1 MACSNVWRARLA
13 LLLLHLLSPVLSGCL
28 VGCHRKKPPVAAKL
42 WTAKNGGCVEIFAG
56 KDTTGP
62 LSCWGEIGGAVSSS
76 TKESLFASNVVL
88 AEHERVTG
96 LALGDRHGCAV
107 FDNANVRCWGDARF
121 FKGGSDAKLITTPEE
136 PAISYPRATAGS
148 LTVYAGAKH
157 TCLHWTGAFECAG
170 SDEDDQLGR
179 AARDAGPLA
188 GASTWGRNAP
198 IRAAALGDHHTCVAY
213 GPSSASSSVVD
224 REQSMVR
231 CRGRR
236 DVVPSGEQPLLSGAS
251 VKQLAAG
258 AEHTCALLEDA
269 SIKCWGK
276 NDSGQL
282 GDGTTTDSLA
292 PVIVPELRAVEIA
305 AGNRHTCALVIN
317 GTVACW
323 GANDHHQLA
332 NGGTERST
340 RPAVI
345 VGLVVVK
352 QIGAS
357 GDGGCARLDGGFI
370 RCWGR
375 NDRGQLG
382 VGTLEEQTV
391 PMQLKYR

>member
-1 MACSNVWRARLA
+1 MKRAAAA
-13 LLLLHLLSPVLSGCL
+13 LLVLMVLGPMALGACN
-28 VGCHRKKPPVAAKL
+28 RKKPPVAAKL
-42 WTAKNGGCVEIFAG
+42 WTGKNGGCVEIFAG

-76 TKESLFASNVVL
+76 TKDAQFASNVVL

-96 LALGDRHGCAV
+96 LALGDQHGCAV

-121 FKGGSDAKLITTPEE
+121 FKGGKEAKLITKPEE
-136 PAISYPRATAGS
+136 PAITYSKASAGS
-148 LTVYAGAKH
+148 LTVYAGGTH
-157 TCLHWTGAFECAG
+157 TCLRWTGGFECAG

-179 AARDAGPLA
+179 APPGDPLA
-188 GASTWGRNAP
+188 GISTWGGRNAP
-198 IRAAALGDHHTCVAY
+198 IRAVALGDRHTCVAY
-213 GPSSASSSVVD
+213 GPSNSSAPTK
-224 REQSMVR
+224 EQSMVR
-231 CRGRR
+231 CHGKK
-236 DVVPSGEQPLLSGAS
+236 DVVPTEPILSGAS
-251 VKQLAAG
+251 IKQLAAG
-258 AEHTCALLEDA
+258 GEHTCALLEDA

-276 NDSGQL
+276 NESGQL
-282 GDGTTTDSLA
+282 GDGTTTDSPLE
-292 PVIVPELRAVEIA
+292 PVIVPDVRAAEIM
-305 AGNRHTCALVIN
+305 AGNRHTCALIVN

-332 NGGTERST
+332 NGGTERNA
-340 RPAVI
+340 RPSVI
-345 VGLVVVK
+345 VGLVIVK
-352 QIGAS
+352 QISAS

-382 VGTLEEQTV
+382 VGSLEEQTV